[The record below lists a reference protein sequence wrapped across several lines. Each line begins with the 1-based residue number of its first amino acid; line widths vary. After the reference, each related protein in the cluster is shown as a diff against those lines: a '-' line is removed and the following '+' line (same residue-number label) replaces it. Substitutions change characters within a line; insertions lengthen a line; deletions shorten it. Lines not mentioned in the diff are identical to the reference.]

1 MISDVSKAYYMLLT
15 GLLEMHVRRVVWRY
29 GNTDTAW
36 RIFVFLT
43 VGMGDRPA
51 ACLMEIAVKMT
62 VLIFGHIDL
71 VAGRRLNKDRFVD
84 DVGTGGTKSEVQRF
98 KGVENVETFVCD
110 GTMPQIMGSHTFP

>member
-1 MISDVSKAYYMLLT
+1 M
-15 GLLEMHVRRVVWRY
+15 
-29 GNTDTAW
+29 
-36 RIFVFLT
+36 FLT